1 MKAFREG
8 IMKKTLIAIFCLT
21 FFTFSFSQEFAVDKG
36 GVIIAGTASFA
47 SEGGDLFE
55 IDGDR
60 QTTFSIAPS
69 FIYFLVPNIGLGGS
83 VAYTSTSVGDN
94 SYHTL
99 GIGPSLGYFIGNAGS
114 TSFPYLAAGFQYYT
128 AGNGSSISGTDIVL
142 GGGIIVPVK
151 EHIGITIDVGY
162 HMMSLKPEGAD
173 ESTSGNIIA
182 VGIGI
187 TGLLF

>member
-1 MKAFREG
+1 
-8 IMKKTLIAIFCLT
+8 MKKTLIAIFCLT

-36 GVIIAGTASFA
+36 AVIIAGTASFT
-47 SEGGDLFE
+47 SEGGDLYE
-55 IDGDR
+55 YNGER
-60 QTTFSIAPS
+60 LTTFSIAPT
-69 FIYFLVPNIGLGGS
+69 FVYFLATNIGLGGS
-83 VAYTSTSVGDN
+83 VAYTSTSRGDN

-99 GIGPSLGYFIGNAGS
+99 GIGPTIGYFIGNASS
-114 TSFPYLAAGFQYYT
+114 TTFPYIAAGIQYYT

-142 GGGIIVPVK
+142 GGGVICPVK
-151 EHIGITIDVGY
+151 EHIGITINVGY
-162 HMMSLKPEGAD
+162 HMMSLKPEGAN